1 MEKPTGSAP
10 AGAKDQVEKQAR
22 QLAYDVRYKVRGAL
36 KAQSGGKSDPATV
49 RKAYLSQLGKSP
61 ASPPVKAR
69 AKDMLVGESYVDV
82 NKLAT
87 ESAVSALYRVFV
99 EGIHEQEEVQEES
112 GDKTYKVRVT
122 DKKSGNSYVRM
133 ASRAK
138 ISELRS
144 NPNISSVEMTG
155 YGEPARSE
163 KYAGKKTA
171 AAKAG
176 KDFDGDGKK
185 ESSSKEHAGVVH
197 NAIQKKKGGVPDG
210 KDTRKEDYS
219 WKDGFSE
226 LIEKKKEEKKLT
238 GKGVNNKKLI
248 KVFPVEENKLMD
260 PEAGKGSGLS
270 GLGGMDVEGAKEKGA
285 QKQIDAKQKKADQI
299 KKQVLLKKLQAVRMG
314 GGEDIVASHKP
325 EGEII
330 EDKDHEDKVR
340 SQIKKMSYKDEADYE
355 AKARAAANE
364 SERRRK
370 QKDNAA
376 RVRRSEQGAARRREN
391 RNYLRSIGKYK
402 GPMEAVEVDEGA
414 GSTIGGAVVDTVLKD
429 TGVAKEIGGIAR
441 DAIRDKRNLLR
452 KMRRE
457 KPLPD
462 KVDEGKEEGGY
473 ISNAAKAEVRNQRR
487 FGKKGSAT
495 PQGYF
500 GQKPSE
506 KAELAVKRGEEHK
519 ARRGVKTKGVR
530 EDAEYG
536 YDKEGNSLNPKDKK
550 KKQEQEDP
558 RSMGTKYRNIKNRL
572 RSMGLNMSHQPEGNV
587 IDEEGY
593 DHYKDNILMR
603 GGDHRS
609 KETRNRSYTPS
620 KQPKGDT
627 VYQKEMKKKHGG
639 KLPSAYDL
647 VKARIEKEHGKGA
660 IMKTKKK

>member
-49 RKAYLSQLGKSP
+49 RKAYLAQLGKSP

-69 AKDMLVGESYVDV
+69 AKDMLIGEGYVDV

-112 GDKTYKVRVT
+112 GEKTYKVRVT

-248 KVFPVEENKLMD
+248 KVFPVEENTLMD
-260 PEAGKGSGLS
+260 PKAGKGSGLS

-314 GGEDIVASHKP
+314 GGQDIVASHQP
-325 EGEII
+325 EGE
-330 EDKDHEDKVR
+330 VV
-340 SQIKKMSYKDEADYE
+340 E
-355 AKARAAANE
+355 AK
-364 SERRRK
+364 
-370 QKDNAA
+370 
-376 RVRRSEQGAARRREN
+376 
-391 RNYLRSIGKYK
+391 
-402 GPMEAVEVDEGA
+402 
-414 GSTIGGAVVDTVLKD
+414 VDTVKY
-429 TGVAKEIGGIAR
+429 GVMSSPEKEKARNERKFGKVGWNQGGQSQ
-441 DAIRDKRNLLR
+441 LR
-452 KMRRE
+452 KG
-457 KPLPD
+457 
-462 KVDEGKEEGGY
+462 VHW
-473 ISNAAKAEVRNQRR
+473 S
-487 FGKKGSAT
+487 
-495 PQGYF
+495 
-500 GQKPSE
+500 
-506 KAELAVKRGEEHK
+506 KRGEK
-519 ARRGVKTKGVR
+519 KVRGAKEVE
-530 EDAEYG
+530 EDAKYG

-550 KKQEQEDP
+550 KKEEQEDP

-593 DHYKDNILMR
+593 DHYRDNILMK

-639 KLPSAYDL
+639 KLPSAID
-647 VKARIEKEHGKGA
+647 VVRAKIEKEHGKGA
-660 IMKTKKK
+660 IMNTKKK

>member
-36 KAQSGGKSDPATV
+36 KAQSGGQSDPATV

-99 EGIHEQEEVQEES
+99 EGIHEQEEIQEES

-122 DKKSGNSYVRM
+122 DKKTGNSYVRM

-248 KVFPVEENKLMD
+248 KVFPVEENTIMD
-260 PEAGKGSGLS
+260 PQAGKGSGLS

-314 GGEDIVASHKP
+314 GGEDIVASHQP
-325 EGEII
+325 EG
-330 EDKDHEDKVR
+330 DMV
-340 SQIKKMSYKDEADYE
+340 
-355 AKARAAANE
+355 
-364 SERRRK
+364 
-370 QKDNAA
+370 
-376 RVRRSEQGAARRREN
+376 
-391 RNYLRSIGKYK
+391 
-402 GPMEAVEVDEGA
+402 EGA

-429 TGVAKEIGGIAR
+429 TGVAKEIGGIAK

-593 DHYKDNILMR
+593 DHYRDNILMK

>member
-36 KAQSGGKSDPATV
+36 KAQSGGQSDPATV

-99 EGIHEQEEVQEES
+99 EGIHEQEEIQEES

-122 DKKSGNSYVRM
+122 DKKTGNSYVRM

-248 KVFPVEENKLMD
+248 KVFPVEENTIMD
-260 PEAGKGSGLS
+260 PQAGKGSGLS
-270 GLGGMDVEGAKEKGA
+270 GLGGMDVEGAKEKGS

-314 GGEDIVASHKP
+314 GGEDIVASHQP
-325 EGEII
+325 EG
-330 EDKDHEDKVR
+330 DMV
-340 SQIKKMSYKDEADYE
+340 
-355 AKARAAANE
+355 
-364 SERRRK
+364 
-370 QKDNAA
+370 
-376 RVRRSEQGAARRREN
+376 
-391 RNYLRSIGKYK
+391 
-402 GPMEAVEVDEGA
+402 EGA

-429 TGVAKEIGGIAR
+429 TGVAKEIGGIAK

-519 ARRGVKTKGVR
+519 ARRGVKTKGMR

-593 DHYKDNILMR
+593 DHYRDNILMK

>member
-1 MEKPTGSAP
+1 
-10 AGAKDQVEKQAR
+10 
-22 QLAYDVRYKVRGAL
+22 
-36 KAQSGGKSDPATV
+36 
-49 RKAYLSQLGKSP
+49 
-61 ASPPVKAR
+61 
-69 AKDMLVGESYVDV
+69 
-82 NKLAT
+82 
-87 ESAVSALYRVFV
+87 LYRVFV

-248 KVFPVEENKLMD
+248 KVFPVEENTLMD
-260 PEAGKGSGLS
+260 PKAGKGSGLS
-270 GLGGMDVEGAKEKGA
+270 GLGGMDVEGAKESGA
-285 QKQIDAKQKKADQI
+285 AKAIAAKQKKADQI
-299 KKQVLLKKLQAVRMG
+299 KKQVLLKKLQAVRQG
-314 GGEDIVASHKP
+314 GGEDIVASHQLKGNNLDEIREP
-325 EGEII
+325 DSTQTLQLSLDQKKRYQKARGEMIMKK
-330 EDKDHEDKVR
+330 ELEKDQK
-340 SQIKKMSYKDEADYE
+340 SLASE
-355 AKARAAANE
+355 AK
-364 SERRRK
+364 
-370 QKDNAA
+370 
-376 RVRRSEQGAARRREN
+376 
-391 RNYLRSIGKYK
+391 
-402 GPMEAVEVDEGA
+402 
-414 GSTIGGAVVDTVLKD
+414 VDTVKY
-429 TGVAKEIGGIAR
+429 GVMDNPEKEKARNERKFGKVGWNQGGQSQ
-441 DAIRDKRNLLR
+441 LR
-452 KMRRE
+452 KRTHWA
-457 KPLPD
+457 
-462 KVDEGKEEGGY
+462 
-473 ISNAAKAEVRNQRR
+473 N
-487 FGKKGSAT
+487 
-495 PQGYF
+495 
-500 GQKPSE
+500 
-506 KAELAVKRGEEHK
+506 RGEK
-519 ARRGVKTKGVR
+519 KVRGAKVE
-530 EDAEYG
+530 EDATYG

-572 RSMGLNMSHQPEGNV
+572 RSMGLKCGNELEGNV

-593 DHYKDNILMR
+593 DKMRDQRLMDYGIGHDGSDR
-603 GGDHRS
+603 KG
-609 KETRNRSYTPS
+609 PS
-620 KQPKGDT
+620 SRPTGKRPKGDT
-627 VYQKEMKKKHGG
+627 NYQKEMKKKHGG
-639 KLPSAYDL
+639 KLPSAID
-647 VKARIEKEHGKGA
+647 VVRARIEKESGKGA
-660 IMKTKKK
+660 IMDTKKK

>member
-69 AKDMLVGESYVDV
+69 AKDMLIGEGYVDV
-82 NKLAT
+82 YKLAT

-99 EGIHEQEEVQEES
+99 EGIHEQEEIQEES

-122 DKKSGNSYVRM
+122 DKKTGNSYVRM

-248 KVFPVEENKLMD
+248 KVFPVEENTIMD
-260 PEAGKGSGLS
+260 PQAGKGSGLS

-314 GGEDIVASHKP
+314 GGEDIVASHQP
-325 EGEII
+325 EG
-330 EDKDHEDKVR
+330 DMV
-340 SQIKKMSYKDEADYE
+340 
-355 AKARAAANE
+355 
-364 SERRRK
+364 
-370 QKDNAA
+370 
-376 RVRRSEQGAARRREN
+376 
-391 RNYLRSIGKYK
+391 
-402 GPMEAVEVDEGA
+402 EGA

-429 TGVAKEIGGIAR
+429 TGVAKEIGGIAK

-593 DHYKDNILMR
+593 DHYRDNILMK

>member
-36 KAQSGGKSDPATV
+36 KAQSGGQSDPATV

-99 EGIHEQEEVQEES
+99 EGIHEQEEIQEDS
-112 GDKTYKVRVT
+112 GEKTYKVRVT

-248 KVFPVEENKLMD
+248 KVFPVEENTIMD
-260 PEAGKGSGLS
+260 PQAGKGSGLS

-314 GGEDIVASHKP
+314 GGEDIVASHQP
-325 EGEII
+325 EG
-330 EDKDHEDKVR
+330 DMV
-340 SQIKKMSYKDEADYE
+340 
-355 AKARAAANE
+355 
-364 SERRRK
+364 
-370 QKDNAA
+370 
-376 RVRRSEQGAARRREN
+376 
-391 RNYLRSIGKYK
+391 
-402 GPMEAVEVDEGA
+402 EGA

-593 DHYKDNILMR
+593 DHYRDNILMK

>member
-99 EGIHEQEEVQEES
+99 EGIHEQEEIQEDS
-112 GDKTYKVRVT
+112 GEKTYKVRVT

-248 KVFPVEENKLMD
+248 KVFPVEENTIMD
-260 PEAGKGSGLS
+260 PKASPGSGLS

-314 GGEDIVASHKP
+314 GGEDIVASHQP
-325 EGEII
+325 EG
-330 EDKDHEDKVR
+330 DMV
-340 SQIKKMSYKDEADYE
+340 
-355 AKARAAANE
+355 
-364 SERRRK
+364 
-370 QKDNAA
+370 
-376 RVRRSEQGAARRREN
+376 
-391 RNYLRSIGKYK
+391 
-402 GPMEAVEVDEGA
+402 EGA

-506 KAELAVKRGEEHK
+506 KAELAVKRGEEHR

-593 DHYKDNILMR
+593 DHYRDNILMK

>member
-49 RKAYLSQLGKSP
+49 RKAYLAQLGKSP

-99 EGIHEQEEVQEES
+99 EGIHEQEEIQEES

-248 KVFPVEENKLMD
+248 KVFPVEENTIMD
-260 PEAGKGSGLS
+260 PQAGKGSGLS

-314 GGEDIVASHKP
+314 GGEDIVASHQP
-325 EGEII
+325 EG
-330 EDKDHEDKVR
+330 DMV
-340 SQIKKMSYKDEADYE
+340 
-355 AKARAAANE
+355 
-364 SERRRK
+364 
-370 QKDNAA
+370 
-376 RVRRSEQGAARRREN
+376 
-391 RNYLRSIGKYK
+391 
-402 GPMEAVEVDEGA
+402 EGA

-429 TGVAKEIGGIAR
+429 TGVAKEIGGIAK

-593 DHYKDNILMR
+593 DHYRDNILMK

>member
-99 EGIHEQEEVQEES
+99 EGIHEQEEIQEES

-163 KYAGKKTA
+163 KYSGKKTA

-248 KVFPVEENKLMD
+248 KVFPVEENTIMD
-260 PEAGKGSGLS
+260 PKASPGSGLS

-340 SQIKKMSYKDEADYE
+340 SQIRKMNYKDEADYE
-355 AKARAAANE
+355 AKARAAANA

-402 GPMEAVEVDEGA
+402 GPMEGVEMKPEDKTPEGMGDITFDA
-414 GSTIGGAVVDTVLKD
+414 GGAIPTTIKAIGDPREIETAIKLKKTQLRASGLNCSHEPEGELVETKSKID
-429 TGVAKEIGGIAR
+429 SSRKSYLSGSR
-441 DAIRDKRNLLR
+441 RN
-452 KMRRE
+452 
-457 KPLPD
+457 
-462 KVDEGKEEGGY
+462 
-473 ISNAAKAEVRNQRR
+473 KAR
-487 FGKKGSAT
+487 FGKEGSMT
-495 PQGYF
+495 KRGYY
-500 GQKPSE
+500 GQYPSE
-506 KAELAVKRGEEHK
+506 YSEMGDKRREEHRK
-519 ARRGVKTKGVR
+519 KRGVKTKGTVAADIKKSIK
-530 EDAEYG
+530 ETAANEAYTVTNA
-536 YDKEGNSLNPKDKK
+536 DKTANNKAYQDMKAGKKNAVTGEPLYKKADHMGENLVTISNINVKPSDYTTEKDVIKEILEK
-550 KKQEQEDP
+550 
-558 RSMGTKYRNIKNRL
+558 GTKGKIGFRSGGQFKDTGKKTSDGTPIKKYVQ
-572 RSMGLNMSHQPEGNV
+572 S
-587 IDEEGY
+587 
-593 DHYKDNILMR
+593 
-603 GGDHRS
+603 
-609 KETRNRSYTPS
+609 
-620 KQPKGDT
+620 
-627 VYQKEMKKKHGG
+627 
-639 KLPSAYDL
+639 
-647 VKARIEKEHGKGA
+647 
-660 IMKTKKK
+660 MKTD

>member
-49 RKAYLSQLGKSP
+49 RKAYLAQLGKSP

-99 EGIHEQEEVQEES
+99 EGIHEQEEIQEES

-122 DKKSGNSYVRM
+122 DKKTGNSYVRM

-248 KVFPVEENKLMD
+248 KVFPVEENTIMD
-260 PEAGKGSGLS
+260 PQAGKGSGLS

-314 GGEDIVASHKP
+314 GGEDIVASHQP
-325 EGEII
+325 EG
-330 EDKDHEDKVR
+330 DMV
-340 SQIKKMSYKDEADYE
+340 
-355 AKARAAANE
+355 
-364 SERRRK
+364 
-370 QKDNAA
+370 
-376 RVRRSEQGAARRREN
+376 
-391 RNYLRSIGKYK
+391 
-402 GPMEAVEVDEGA
+402 EGA

-429 TGVAKEIGGIAR
+429 TGVAKEIGGIAK

-462 KVDEGKEEGGY
+462 KVDEGKEEGG
-473 ISNAAKAEVRNQRR
+473 
-487 FGKKGSAT
+487 
-495 PQGYF
+495 
-500 GQKPSE
+500 
-506 KAELAVKRGEEHK
+506 
-519 ARRGVKTKGVR
+519 
-530 EDAEYG
+530 
-536 YDKEGNSLNPKDKK
+536 
-550 KKQEQEDP
+550 
-558 RSMGTKYRNIKNRL
+558 
-572 RSMGLNMSHQPEGNV
+572 
-587 IDEEGY
+587 
-593 DHYKDNILMR
+593 
-603 GGDHRS
+603 
-609 KETRNRSYTPS
+609 
-620 KQPKGDT
+620 
-627 VYQKEMKKKHGG
+627 
-639 KLPSAYDL
+639 
-647 VKARIEKEHGKGA
+647 
-660 IMKTKKK
+660 

>member
-49 RKAYLSQLGKSP
+49 RKAYLAQLGKSP

-69 AKDMLVGESYVDV
+69 AKDMLIGEGYVNV

-99 EGIHEQEEVQEES
+99 EGIHEQEEIQEES

-122 DKKSGNSYVRM
+122 DKKTGNSYVRM

-176 KDFDGDGKK
+176 KDFDGDNKR

-248 KVFPVEENKLMD
+248 KVFPVEENTIMD
-260 PEAGKGSGLS
+260 PQAGKGSGLS

-314 GGEDIVASHKP
+314 GGEDIVASHQP
-325 EGEII
+325 EG
-330 EDKDHEDKVR
+330 DMV
-340 SQIKKMSYKDEADYE
+340 
-355 AKARAAANE
+355 
-364 SERRRK
+364 
-370 QKDNAA
+370 
-376 RVRRSEQGAARRREN
+376 
-391 RNYLRSIGKYK
+391 
-402 GPMEAVEVDEGA
+402 EGA

-429 TGVAKEIGGIAR
+429 TGVAKEIGGIAK

-593 DHYKDNILMR
+593 DHYRDNILMK

-639 KLPSAYDL
+639 KLPSAID
-647 VKARIEKEHGKGA
+647 VVRANIEKEHGKGA
-660 IMKTKKK
+660 IMDPKKR

>member
-99 EGIHEQEEVQEES
+99 EGIHEQEEIQEES

-122 DKKSGNSYVRM
+122 DKKTGNSYVRM

-248 KVFPVEENKLMD
+248 KVFPVEENTLMD
-260 PEAGKGSGLS
+260 PKAGKGSGLS

-314 GGEDIVASHKP
+314 GGEDIVASHQP
-325 EGEII
+325 EG
-330 EDKDHEDKVR
+330 DMV
-340 SQIKKMSYKDEADYE
+340 
-355 AKARAAANE
+355 
-364 SERRRK
+364 
-370 QKDNAA
+370 
-376 RVRRSEQGAARRREN
+376 
-391 RNYLRSIGKYK
+391 
-402 GPMEAVEVDEGA
+402 EGA

-429 TGVAKEIGGIAR
+429 TGVAKEIGGIAK

-519 ARRGVKTKGVR
+519 ARRGVKTKGMR

-593 DHYKDNILMR
+593 DHYRDNILMK